1 MRKQMLLAIG
11 GLVVASLVGVTQAQE
26 ISGEADYE
34 ATMKEVGSTF
44 AALQQ
49 NMEARDGEQVISDAA
64 KLAELFARV
73 QAFWEGR
80 SVEAAANFAT
90 TAHAAANAI
99 RSAVENQEFQ
109 AIGDASD
116 ALGGA
121 CRSCHTE
128 YREQVEGGGY
138 RIKPG
143 VL

>member
-11 GLVVASLVGVTQAQE
+11 GLVLASLVGVTQAQE

-49 NMEARDGEQVISDAA
+49 NMDARDGAQVISDAA

-73 QAFWEGR
+73 QAFWEVR
-80 SVEAAANFAT
+80 SVQAAANFAI
-90 TAHAAANAI
+90 TANAAANAI

-109 AIGDASD
+109 AIGGARD
-116 ALGGA
+116 ALAGA

>member
-1 MRKQMLLAIG
+1 M
-11 GLVVASLVGVTQAQE
+11 TQAQE

-49 NMEARDGEQVISDAA
+49 NMDARDGAQVISDAA

-80 SVEAAANFAT
+80 S
-90 TAHAAANAI
+90 
-99 RSAVENQEFQ
+99 
-109 AIGDASD
+109 
-116 ALGGA
+116 
-121 CRSCHTE
+121 
-128 YREQVEGGGY
+128 EQVEGGGY

>member
-34 ATMKEVGSTF
+34 ATIKEVGSTF

-49 NMEARDGEQVISDAA
+49 NMDARDGAQVISDAA

-73 QAFWEGR
+73 QAFWAGR
-80 SVEAAANFAT
+80 SVQAAANFAT

-109 AIGDASD
+109 AIGGARD
-116 ALGGA
+116 ALAGA
-121 CRSCHTE
+121 CPSCHTE